1 MASRL
6 AKWRNPDRL
15 VAFLMLLPSIILLA
29 IFVYGFIGKTAYD
42 SMTDWEG
49 VAINQEVSFVGLD
62 NYEQLFTGLL
72 DVRFRQGLVNNFYFT
87 IFFILGCLALGLLLA
102 ILIDQGIRF
111 EGSWRIIFLF
121 PMALSFIVTGTVWR
135 WLFNPVGGIN
145 RLPTLVGL
153 EPLKIRWLTDRTQ
166 ILQFNWQSLPLFLS
180 VVLVIVLALVG
191 LRYLRRRRM
200 RATLLAGA
208 LAVLLLIWVALGG
221 PAKIPVPEYE
231 EVHGFNLAMIGI
243 VLAAVW
249 QMSGYTMA
257 MYLAG
262 MRGIPEELREAAIVD
277 GANVF
282 QVYRHIIL
290 PILQP
295 ITLSAMIVLGHISLK
310 IFDLIFVMAGPDNAT
325 TDVPGVLMFVTA
337 FRGNQFA
344 KGAAIAMV
352 MLIMV
357 AVVIVPYLITTLR
370 SETEL

>member
-1 MASRL
+1 MTSISIKRIN
-6 AKWRNPDRL
+6 RDRMT
-15 VAFLMLLPSIILLA
+15 AFLMLLPSIILLT
-29 IFVYGFIGKTAYD
+29 IFVYGFIGQTIYS

-49 VAINQEVSFVGLD
+49 LGEIVDLEFVGMD
-62 NYEQLFTGLL
+62 NYRQLFTGLL
-72 DVRFRQGLVNNFYFT
+72 EVRFRQSLVNTFYFT
-87 IFFILGCLALGLLLA
+87 LFFITGSLTMGLLLA
-102 ILIDQGIRF
+102 ILLDQSIEM
-111 EGSWRIIFLF
+111 EGTFRLIFLF

-135 WLFNPVGGIN
+135 WLFNPVGGLN
-145 RLPTLVGL
+145 RLPTLIGL
-153 EPLKIRWLTDRTQ
+153 PALEFKWLTNRTQ
-166 ILQFNWQSLPLFLS
+166 IWQFNWQILPMVLS
-180 VVLVIVLALVG
+180 I
-191 LRYLRRRRM
+191 
-200 RATLLAGA
+200 
-208 LAVLLLIWVALGG
+208 VLLLLLLFLFIRFLRNGNRKAAIVSGVFAALLSIWILMEG
-221 PAKIPVPEYE
+221 PQGVPVPEYE
-231 EVHGFNLAMIGI
+231 EVHGFNLALTGI
-243 VLAAVW
+243 IIAAIW

-262 MRGIPEELREAAIVD
+262 MRSIPDELREAAIVD

-295 ITLSAMIVLGHISLK
+295 ITLAAMIVLGHISLK

-344 KGAAIAMV
+344 KGAAIAVV

-357 AVVIVPYLITTLR
+357 AVVIVPYLVSTLR